1 MTYGVEMF
9 EYGSN
14 RETQFGR
21 VGAVPT
27 VQFDA
32 GLRAFMLQ
40 VYNLMALGL
49 GLTGLTAYAFGTLP
63 ALQEIFMNRTLAMV
77 IMLAP
82 LGFMMVL
89 SFGVNRLQAA
99 TARLLFLAFSV
110 VMGISMATIFMVYT
124 QESVA
129 RTFFVTAGT
138 FLAMSLYGYT
148 TKRDLT
154 AMGSFLTM
162 GLIGLVLASL
172 VGIFFQSSPLQF
184 AISVVGVLIFTGLTA
199 WDTQRLKES
208 YSASAGLE
216 ASSKLAVYGA
226 LSLYLDFIN
235 LFMYLLRFMGQRRD

>member
-1 MTYGVEMF
+1 ML

-14 RETQFGR
+14 RESSFGR
-21 VGAVPT
+21 VGTVPT

-40 VYNLMALGL
+40 VYNLMAVGL
-49 GLTGLTAYAFGTLP
+49 GLTGVTALAVSSSP
-63 ALQEIFMNRTLAMV
+63 AMLSLFLGSPLRMV
-77 IMLAP
+77 VMLAP
-82 LGFMMVL
+82 LGFALVL
-89 SFGVNRLQAA
+89 GFGVNRLQAS
-99 TARLLFLAFSV
+99 TARMIFIAFSV
-110 VMGISMATIFMVYT
+110 VMGISLSAIFLVYT
-124 QESVA
+124 NESIA

-138 FLAMSLYGYT
+138 FLGMSLYGYT
-148 TKRDLT
+148 TKRDL
-154 AMGSFLTM
+154 AGMGSFLTM

-172 VGIFFQSSPLQF
+172 VGIFFQSTALQF

-216 ASSKLAVYGA
+216 ATNKLAVYGA

-235 LFMYLLRFMGQRRD
+235 LFMYLLRFMGRRE

>member
-1 MTYGVEMF
+1 ML

-14 RETQFGR
+14 RESSFGR
-21 VGAVPT
+21 VGTVPA

-40 VYNLMALGL
+40 VYNLMAVGL
-49 GLTGLTAYAFGTLP
+49 GLTGVTALAVSSSP
-63 ALQEIFMNRTLAMV
+63 AMLSLFLGSPLRMV
-77 IMLAP
+77 VMLAP
-82 LGFMMVL
+82 LGFALVL
-89 SFGVNRLQAA
+89 GFGVNRLQAS
-99 TARLLFLAFSV
+99 TARMIFIAFSV
-110 VMGISMATIFMVYT
+110 VMGISLSTIFLVYT
-124 QESVA
+124 NESIA

-138 FLAMSLYGYT
+138 FLGMSLYGYT
-148 TKRDLT
+148 TKRDL
-154 AMGSFLTM
+154 AGMGSFLTM

-172 VGIFFQSSPLQF
+172 VGIFFQSTALQF

-216 ASSKLAVYGA
+216 ATNKLAVYGA

-235 LFMYLLRFMGQRRD
+235 LFMYLLRFMGRRE

>member
-1 MTYGVEMF
+1 ML

-14 RETQFGR
+14 RETSFGR
-21 VGAVPT
+21 VGTVPA

-40 VYNLMALGL
+40 VYNLMAVGL
-49 GLTGLTAYAFGTLP
+49 GLTGVTAVGVSSSP
-63 ALQEIFMNRTLAMV
+63 ALVQLFVQSPLQWLV
-77 IMLAP
+77 MLAP
-82 LGFMMVL
+82 LGFVLVL
-89 SFGVNRLQAA
+89 SFGINRLQAS
-99 TARLLFLAFSV
+99 TARMIFIAFSV
-110 VMGISMATIFMVYT
+110 VMGISLSTIFLVYT
-124 QESVA
+124 NESIA

-138 FLAMSLYGYT
+138 FLGMSLYGYT
-148 TKRDLT
+148 TKRDLA

-172 VGIFFQSSPLQF
+172 VGIFFQSSALQF

-216 ASSKLAVYGA
+216 ATNKLAVYGA

-235 LFMYLLRFMGQRRD
+235 LFMYLLRFMGRRE